1 LLGASFGCFRLEK
14 VAVVKVELAIMVIM
28 AMEHFINLMG
38 LQSNS
43 LYLP

>member
-28 AMEHFINLMG
+28 VMEHFINLME
-38 LQSNS
+38 LRSNS